1 MIQKHILRLISDILL
16 YLNSL
21 RLMVPSTEFSADM
34 YSSSRI
40 TWLDITSFLYAF

>member
-34 YSSSRI
+34 YSS
-40 TWLDITSFLYAF
+40 